1 MLILNDTE
9 STKDWYDDAG
19 WIITPVKETLGL
31 LVDWRSAA
39 ETGGGFELVRLGE
52 HDEERAEDLAIAERA
67 LDEYGT
73 KGIEG
78 TVSYSKYRTNRLEI
92 EP

>member
-1 MLILNDTE
+1 MLPMNDTA
-9 STKDWYDDAG
+9 STKDWYDGAG
-19 WIITPVKETLGL
+19 WTITP
-31 LVDWRSAA
+31 RPAA

-67 LDEYGT
+67 LDEYGK

-78 TVSYSKYRTNRLEI
+78 TVSYSEYRTNRLEI